1 MIPRKEVRAPRMRY
15 RTGTKLGRPPDA
27 FGRYTDISR
36 VGGSQPVRLLP
47 TLPRGGQV
55 GVWGVGGGTCGR
67 SFLSSVLCR
76 ARCVC
81 PSRARGG
88 VLVVLVGLTGAC
100 CASSGEFLE

>member
-55 GVWGVGGGTCGR
+55 GVWGVGGGSCGQ
-67 SFLSSVLCR
+67 SFLSVVLCR
-76 ARCVC
+76 AWYVC
-81 PSRARGG
+81 ASCACGG
-88 VLVVLVGLTGAC
+88 SFVPVVLVGLSRAC
-100 CASSGEFLE
+100 CACSS